1 MTTYYFDMPA
11 LTNSKKRVPVTINGV
26 NVFVL
31 EKFFINTWQK
41 FYPASCQGSS
51 PIYRCVVKKR

>member
-11 LTNSKKRVPVTINGV
+11 LTNSKKRVPVKVNGV

-31 EKFFINTWQK
+31 
-41 FYPASCQGSS
+41 
-51 PIYRCVVKKR
+51 